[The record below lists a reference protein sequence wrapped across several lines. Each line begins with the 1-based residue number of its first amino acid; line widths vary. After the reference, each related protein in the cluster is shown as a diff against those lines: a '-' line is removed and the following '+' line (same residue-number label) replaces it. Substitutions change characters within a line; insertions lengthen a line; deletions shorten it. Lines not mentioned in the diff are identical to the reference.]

1 MLNRRNKMGTVYF
14 GDNSDPYSGNGKI
27 WEIAKRHND
36 ESKRLNEGNET
47 VARRRKVKQVE
58 RVGIL

>member
-1 MLNRRNKMGTVYF
+1 MGTVYF

-27 WEIAKRHND
+27 WEIAKRHNE
-36 ESKRLNEGNET
+36 ESKAKNGHTT
-47 VARRRKVKQVE
+47 VRRSRKVKQVE

>member
-1 MLNRRNKMGTVYF
+1 MGTVYF

-27 WEIAKRHND
+27 LEIAKRHND

>member
-1 MLNRRNKMGTVYF
+1 MSTYF
-14 GDNSDPYSGNGKI
+14 GSNNDPYTGSGKI

-36 ESKRLNEGNET
+36 KSKAINGHVTAR
-47 VARRRKVKQVE
+47 RRRKVKQVE